1 MIWLTSTSWRL
12 STSELPPPPF
22 WVLSEWSQD
31 FWVSSVE
38 HQIVYTLCVQGISQ
52 TLRISLSLVF
62 SLISEQYTKNYRY
75 RTVVLFFFLN
85 YCELL
90 FLMKRNWKKFHEG
103 KRHLWRRKKTFV
115 HGIHKG
121 YNIYRP
127 TDIQYFISFDFN
139 SWYWWITIRG

>member
-1 MIWLTSTSWRL
+1 MTNFYFLKVINFWT
-12 STSELPPPPF
+12 PPP
-22 WVLSEWSQD
+22 LSSERVISRLLSIEYWASD
-31 FWVSSVE
+31 SGCSV
-38 HQIVYTLCVQGISQ
+38 YLCVQGISQ
-52 TLRISLSLVF
+52 SLRISLSLVF

-75 RTVVLFFFLN
+75 RTVVLFFKKN

-103 KRHLWRRKKTFV
+103 KRHLWKRKKTFV